1 MSSKR
6 DRLQDRVEKRRI
18 LLDERQITAGSILGS
33 CRAGSPCN
41 AIKRWDHV
49 TTVLAPVSV
58 TVAENDNGSLSAM
71 LWTHEF
77 NMKIMKYYP
86 IQFCGLTQ
94 YSTCPNYWSY
104 YDLQV
109 SPRSDDTV
117 ASNPGFSFLVL
128 FRLRKLDLQN
138 LMGNLYSRCRDTTFR
153 RYFDDTKIWSR
164 RQKNTKVSSNEKAIA
179 RHLERYEIAC
189 EGSNSNYTRSA
200 HQADY

>member
-1 MSSKR
+1 MIITTSRILLKGSRIGADLILTISINIGIFDGILCKEGVCPGSLALMSSKR

-86 IQFCGLTQ
+86 IQTQ
-94 YSTCPNYWSY
+94 CPNCCSY

-128 FRLRKLDLQN
+128 FHFRKLDLQ
-138 LMGNLYSRCRDTTFR
+138 
-153 RYFDDTKIWSR
+153 K
-164 RQKNTKVSSNEKAIA
+164 
-179 RHLERYEIAC
+179 
-189 EGSNSNYTRSA
+189 
-200 HQADY
+200 